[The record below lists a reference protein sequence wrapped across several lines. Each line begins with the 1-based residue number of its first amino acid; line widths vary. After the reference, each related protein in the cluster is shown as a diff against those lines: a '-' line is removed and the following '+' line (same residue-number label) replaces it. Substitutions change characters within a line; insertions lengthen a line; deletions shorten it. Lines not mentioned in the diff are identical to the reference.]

1 VESKNGLQSDDE
13 MSSGGFTLAVALGSS
28 EVAICNPK
36 QLTDL
41 SDAQNS
47 LMVWKGISK
56 GLEIEAIVHALIW
69 KLAV

>member
-1 VESKNGLQSDDE
+1 
-13 MSSGGFTLAVALGSS
+13 MALGSS